1 MLVAKESF
9 ARASDHGHTPSSSDN
24 PCFPLL
30 CDNALAKAASASVTS
45 MIAANLCLKSAR
57 KAPTIGAS
65 FVMEQKVKVVM
76 LGSSHVGKTSIVTQY
91 LNHTFDTM
99 TAPTIGASFVN
110 KVVKVNEEVAVRL
123 QIWDTAGQERFR
135 SLTPMYY
142 QDAQAAVV
150 VFALDNLA
158 SFNAIP
164 SWVEGLTDYNESRPA
179 LFLVANKADL
189 ACNVIGGDSIDKMAN
204 DYGATV
210 LFTSAKTG
218 VGIDELF
225 WEVAQRCAASK
236 RQGMEEI
243 DVSGNKHRGSCG
255 C

>member
-1 MLVAKESF
+1 
-9 ARASDHGHTPSSSDN
+9 
-24 PCFPLL
+24 
-30 CDNALAKAASASVTS
+30 
-45 MIAANLCLKSAR
+45 
-57 KAPTIGAS
+57 
-65 FVMEQKVKVVM
+65 MEQKVKVVM

-110 KVVKVNEEVAVRL
+110 KVVKVNDEVSVRL

-150 VFALDNLA
+150 VFGLDSLA

-164 SWVEGLTDYNESRPA
+164 DWIDGLTNYNENSPV
-179 LFLVANKADL
+179 LLLVANKADL
-189 ACNVIGGDSIDKMAN
+189 ACNVIGDDSIDKMA
-204 DYGATV
+204 DKYGATV

-225 WEVAQRCAASK
+225 WEVAQKCIKSK
-236 RQGMEEI
+236 PQEI
-243 DVSGNKHRGSCG
+243 DKIVISDNKRRSSCG